1 MKKLVFIFIPIVL
14 VLLNSCARKE
24 SSPVVQ
30 LLHSGGINSVG
41 PYLTKDNK
49 GNTVLCWMEQD
60 GKDSLYRLKY
70 AVYNGQ
76 EDKFGTAVTVPG
88 SAGCSISAESM
99 GKVAFKADG
108 TVMAIY
114 AKRFLS
120 EKSPYAGAIYYSFSS
135 DKGKSWSDSQFLH
148 SDTAHA
154 YGRSFF
160 DVVTLKD
167 GELAAV
173 WLDGRFGKSIKG
185 SALYFNRTASG
196 KGFGLDSCLDKGTCE
211 CCRTDLLCD
220 EKGNLHLAYRSIQFP
235 SVLSGK
241 QVRDMVYKSSID
253 NGKTFSESKA
263 VSKDNWEIEGC
274 PHSGP
279 SLAVNANGGANVIW
293 FTAGGSAGLYYTTA
307 PARGADFRSRT
318 LITATG
324 RHPQLLSLADGRTV
338 MVCEE
343 MPELATEH
351 TPAGAAKMDHGSAMK
366 HSGGGMNHGPAGSAK
381 IVLRMIADGKT
392 EQEIALSDGEH
403 PDNHAVLKKQGDH
416 VLAAWVRE
424 GHSRSEICFARVDIR
439 DHQSKNL

>member
-1 MKKLVFIFIPIVL
+1 MKKIVFIFFPVVL
-14 VLLNSCARKE
+14 ALMSSCARKE
-24 SSPVVQ
+24 SKPVVQ
-30 LLHSGGINSVG
+30 LLNSGGIASVG
-41 PYLTKDNK
+41 PYLTQDNK
-49 GNTVLCWMEQD
+49 GNAVLAWTEQD

-70 AVYNGQ
+70 AVYDEQQNS
-76 EDKFGTAVTVPG
+76 FGTAVTVPG

-108 TVMAIY
+108 TVMAVY

-120 EKSPYAGAIYYSFSS
+120 EKNPYAGAIYYSFSA
-135 DKGKSWSDSQFLH
+135 DGGKNWSDQQFLH
-148 SDTAHA
+148 ADTSHA

-160 DVVTLKD
+160 DIAVLKD

-173 WLDGRFGKSIKG
+173 WLDGRFGKKIKG
-185 SALYFNRTASG
+185 SALYFNRTAKR

-241 QVRDMVYKSSID
+241 QVRDMVYKSSVD
-253 NGKTFSESKA
+253 NGRTFSESKP

-279 SLAVNANGGANVIW
+279 SLAVNGHGGANVIW
-293 FTAGGSAGLYYTTA
+293 FTAGGSAGLYYATA
-307 PARGADFRSRT
+307 PDPGADFKSRA

-324 RHPQLLSLADGRTV
+324 RHPQLLSLSDGRTV

-343 MPELATEH
+343 MPEMPSEH
-351 TPAGAAKMDHGSAMK
+351 VHGEGMKMDHGSGMKHGGGGMSHGPAGAAK
-366 HSGGGMNHGPAGSAK
+366 
-381 IVLRMIADGKT
+381 IVLRLIAEGKA
-392 EQEIALSDGEH
+392 EKEIALSNGEYS
-403 PDNHAVLKKQGDH
+403 DNHAVLRKHGED
-416 VLAAWVRE
+416 VLVAWVRE
-424 GHSRSEICFARVDIR
+424 GHAGSEICFSKVDLAG
-439 DHQSKNL
+439 HQSGNL